1 MHNAE
6 TKTSTHQGGDSS
18 DKSRPF
24 ESGPQGSGLRIG
36 LLLDSLEVRAWVYE
50 MLETILAEDLAS
62 VELLIVDAAPTPE
75 VKTLPVGARRI
86 AESLARRSAD
96 MLTNLY
102 LERDRSVPSATALHQ
117 LRNLLPDTEI
127 LEVATRKTK
136 HSDYLPDEA
145 IEQIRDHDLDILF
158 RVGFRILR
166 GGILHAAKHG
176 VWSYHHGDDRLNRGG
191 PPCFWEVNE
200 IWPEVGSMLQ
210 KLDEELDNGLVLY
223 RSTGPVF
230 PYSLHNTRNRLYW
243 KSSVY
248 LPRVLKELNEYPD
261 TFYERVAARQG
272 PVNFYSNR
280 LYKEPTPFQR
290 LGLAVKRTFVK
301 MHTTIRR
308 RLNLEQW
315 ILLFHLRP
323 DNHQQGPSTT
333 AMHYHEILPPQDRIW
348 ADPHVVARNGKF
360 YVYLEELLYSTMK
373 GHISVMEIDSEGNWS
388 TPVTVL
394 EKPYHLSYPFIMEED
409 GELWMVPESKNNM
422 TVDLYRCSDFPFKWE
437 HHTTLIKDQ
446 GLVDSTLYFHEGRW
460 WLFANIE
467 SHREMAEHGWD
478 ELHLFYADDFRSN
491 DWTAHPLNPI
501 VSDLKCSRPAGP
513 LFIRDGK
520 LYRPSQNCSYDY
532 GYGISISEIHTLST
546 VDYGETVVDGITPD
560 WQDDIIGT
568 HSITH
573 ARSDGQTL
581 SVLDAFKLRR
591 KWSLK
596 HKILNRKQAL
606 KETKSC

>member
-6 TKTSTHQGGDSS
+6 IKTSAHQHGTNPG
-18 DKSRPF
+18 KPATNGAR
-24 ESGPQGSGLRIG
+24 LRIG

-62 VELLIVDAAPTPE
+62 VELLIINTTPNPRPE
-75 VKTLPVGARRI
+75 TQVSQPRRVVE
-86 AESLARRSAD
+86 ALATRSARL
-96 MLTNLY
+96 LTDVY
-102 LERDRSVPSATALHQ
+102 LERDRSVPSATTLHP
-117 LRNLLPDTEI
+117 LRKLLPDTEI

-145 IEQIRDHDLDILF
+145 IEKIRNSELDILL

-166 GGILHAAKHG
+166 GDILSAAKHG
-176 VWSYHHGDDRLNRGG
+176 VWSYHHGDSRVNRGG

-210 KLDEELDNGLVLY
+210 KLEEDLDNGLVLY

-230 PYSLHNTRNRLYW
+230 PYSLENTRNRLYW

-248 LPRVLKELNEYPD
+248 LPRVLKELKTYPD

-280 LYKEPTPFQR
+280 LYKEPTPFQL

-301 MHTTIRR
+301 IRTTIRR

-315 ILLFHLRP
+315 ILLFQLRT
-323 DNHQQGPSTT
+323 DKHDQGPSTT
-333 AMHYHEILPPQDRIW
+333 ALRYTEILPPEDRLW
-348 ADPHVVARNGKF
+348 ADPHVVARDDKF
-360 YVYLEELLYSTMK
+360 YIYLEELPYSTMK

-388 TPVTVL
+388 EPVTVL
-394 EKPYHLSYPFIMEED
+394 EKPYHLSYPFILEED
-409 GELWMVPESKNNM
+409 GELWMIPESKNNM
-422 TVDLYRCSDFPFKWE
+422 TVDLYRCSDFPLEWE

-446 GLVDSTLYFHEGRW
+446 GLVDSTLYFHDGRW

-491 DWTAHPLNPI
+491 DWTAHPNNPI
-501 VSDLKCSRPAGP
+501 ISDLKCSRPAGP
-513 LFIRDGK
+513 LFTRDGK

-532 GYGISISEIHTLST
+532 GYDITISEIHTLST
-546 VDYGETVVDGITPD
+546 VDYAETVVDSITPD
-560 WQDDIIGT
+560 WRDDIIGT

-573 ARSDGQTL
+573 ARGGEHTL
-581 SVLDAFKLRR
+581 SVLDAIKVRR

-596 HKILNRKQAL
+596 H
-606 KETKSC
+606 